1 MGLGSKGTKLFIS
14 WEQGIML
21 EYFMEQ
27 GSSLLVMGTFWEDFK
42 EQFNLFIGKRG
53 QSKAKRN
60 LYIPERPQKYPLLC
74 L

>member
-1 MGLGSKGTKLFIS
+1 
-14 WEQGIML
+14 ML